1 MKNNKSRRNISN
13 RLKYPVM
20 IDGFVEYVGIPS
32 DYILRDRLCLNN
44 DDVFKIRLAYGVY
57 QDTVRCVLSEKL
69 ARLDGLPV
77 GRVRNLRRPCEN
89 EAVVY

>member
-1 MKNNKSRRNISN
+1 MKSKKGRRNISN

-32 DYILRDRLCLNN
+32 DYILKNRLCLNN

-57 QDTVRCVLSEKL
+57 QDTVKGVLSEKL
-69 ARLDGLPV
+69 ARLESSSV
-77 GRVRNLRRPCEN
+77 NRVRNIRSFHEEEVALF
-89 EAVVY
+89 